1 MHLVEAVRQLRG
13 QAADRQVDAP
23 ETAMYCSSHGFVKA
37 AATILSTDQGV
48 GA

>member
-13 QAADRQVDAP
+13 QAADRQAGAP
-23 ETAMYCSSHGFVKA
+23 EVAMYCSSHGFVKA
-37 AATILSTDQGV
+37 AASVLSTSQEV

>member
-13 QAADRQVDAP
+13 QAGERQAGSPGV
-23 ETAMYCSSHGFVKA
+23 AMYCSSHGFVKA
-37 AATILSTDQGV
+37 AASIISTDPGI